1 METAAKR
8 AWQIRAAAL
17 VIFVLGFA
25 AGALALNLYQTAR
38 PGAQSEDRRAFSQ
51 VLEQL
56 NLNDEQR
63 DKVKVI
69 FDDARAQ
76 MADVRKECGPKFRE
90 VRDRTDARLHDV
102 LTPEQWEQFKSL
114 TAAARER
121 HHRGHDDHDGDQ

>member
-8 AWQIRAAAL
+8 AWQVRAAAL

-38 PGAQSEDRRAFSQ
+38 PNAQSEERRGFSQ
-51 VLEQL
+51 VLDQL
-56 NLNDEQR
+56 NLDDDQR
-63 DKVKVI
+63 DKVKAI

-76 MADVRKECGPKFRE
+76 TAEVRKECGPKFRE
-90 VRDRTDARLHDV
+90 IRDRTDARLRDV

-114 TAAARER
+114 TASARE
-121 HHRGHDDHDGDQ
+121 HHRHGHDDHDGDR